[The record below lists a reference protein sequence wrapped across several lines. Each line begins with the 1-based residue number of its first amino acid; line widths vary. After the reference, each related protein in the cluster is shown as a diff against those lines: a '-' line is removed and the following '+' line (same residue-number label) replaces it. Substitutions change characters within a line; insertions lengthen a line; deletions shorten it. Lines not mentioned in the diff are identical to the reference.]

1 MTRLK
6 GKEMRCSVLIAILL
20 LVDRTSFAQQVIQ
33 QPVVATTA
41 VNTTVS
47 VPDRG
52 SAFLGGVSSAQ
63 SGRAQYGPLRSGTN
77 TGISRQATSI
87 STHVYIHDLQAMDE
101 AILNSGPSESSTSKS
116 SIGSRLVRSKGQ
128 EQPVDPIASPA
139 EKASKFEQLARKA
152 DEAGKPGVAKLHWQ
166 VAAKYGS
173 KLAETRLAELSRSS
187 TLQTSAR

>member
-1 MTRLK
+1 MILIK
-6 GKEMRCSVLIAILL
+6 GEAMRCSVLIAILL
-20 LVDRTSFAQQVIQ
+20 LVGRTSFAQQVIQ

-41 VNTTVS
+41 VSTTVS

-52 SAFLGGVSSAQ
+52 SALVGGVSSVQ

-87 STHVYIHDLQAMDE
+87 TTHVYIHDLQAMEE
-101 AILNSGPSESSTSKS
+101 ALLNSGPSESTTAKS
-116 SIGSRLVRSKGQ
+116 SIGPKLVRSKER
-128 EQPVDPIASPA
+128 EQPVEPVASPA
-139 EKASKFEQLARKA
+139 EKAAKFEKLARKA
-152 DEAGKPGVAKLHWQ
+152 DEAGKLGVAKLHWQ

-173 KLAETRLAELSRSS
+173 KLAETRLAELSRVS

>member
-1 MTRLK
+1 
-6 GKEMRCSVLIAILL
+6 MRCSVLIVL
-20 LVDRTSFAQQVIQ
+20 LVVRTSFAQQVIQ

-41 VNTTVS
+41 VSTTVS

-52 SAFLGGVSSAQ
+52 SALLGGVSSAQ

-101 AILNSGPSESSTSKS
+101 AQLNSAPSESGASKRS
-116 SIGSRLVRSKGQ
+116 VCSKFVRSKER
-128 EQPVDPIASPA
+128 EQPVDPVASPT
-139 EKASKFEQLARKA
+139 EKAAKFEQLARKA
-152 DEAGKPGVAKLHWQ
+152 DEAGKLGVAKLHWQ

-173 KLAETRLAELSRSS
+173 QLAETRLAELSRLS

>member
-1 MTRLK
+1 MRRL
-6 GKEMRCSVLIAILL
+6 VLIVFLL
-20 LVDRTSFAQQVIQ
+20 LVGRNSFAQQVIQ
-33 QPVVATTA
+33 QPVVGTTA

-52 SAFLGGVSSAQ
+52 SALLGGISSAA
-63 SGRAQYGPLRSGTN
+63 SRRAQYGPLRSGTN

-101 AILNSGPSESSTSKS
+101 ALLNSGNSDSSTSKNSIS
-116 SIGSRLVRSKGQ
+116 SKFIRSK
-128 EQPVDPIASPA
+128 EREKSVDPIVTPA
-139 EKASKFEQLARKA
+139 EKAVKFEQLARKA

-173 KLAETRLAELSRSS
+173 KLAETRLAELSRVS
-187 TLQTSAR
+187 TVQTSAR

>member
-52 SAFLGGVSSAQ
+52 SALLGGVSSAQ